1 MTARELYN
9 NALIEI
15 NKLEAPP
22 LLLEDYNYLLNKAV
36 QQYVNKVYNRYEIG
50 QQSTDDLRWLQRSIE
65 IKAETKTPVDEDV
78 LKNGAFIR
86 MDNNIVRHYIFR
98 LPNDYM
104 HLLNCIAK
112 FQIPVK
118 ITHCNGQESKEF
130 VIGCKKATSD
140 QFPAL
145 LSNYYMRPSYDN
157 PYWMINR
164 DSSFNDTELVVVD
177 DPESEGQTQKSVEYT
192 NAAPVML
199 EIITS
204 TEEEADIESI
214 YITYLH
220 NPEPIILSE
229 DDYGWDD
236 TLFEEEDKSAVLE
249 FPDYVCYEV
258 INEFVKLL
266 LENASDQRLQ
276 SNMAVN
282 QTVQPIIPG
291 AS

>member
-1 MTARELYN
+1 
-9 NALIEI
+9 
-15 NKLEAPP
+15 
-22 LLLEDYNYLLNKAV
+22 
-36 QQYVNKVYNRYEIG
+36 
-50 QQSTDDLRWLQRSIE
+50 
-65 IKAETKTPVDEDV
+65 
-78 LKNGAFIR
+78 
-86 MDNNIVRHYIFR
+86 
-98 LPNDYM
+98 
-104 HLLNCIAK
+104 
-112 FQIPVK
+112 
-118 ITHCNGQESKEF
+118 
-130 VIGCKKATSD
+130 
-140 QFPAL
+140 
-145 LSNYYMRPSYDN
+145 
-157 PYWMINR
+157 MINR
-164 DSSFNDTELVVVD
+164 DASFNNKETVEDT
-177 DPESEGQTQKSVEYT
+177 TVEYT

-204 TEEEADIESI
+204 TEDEADIESI

-229 DDYGWDD
+229 EDYGWDD
-236 TLFEEEDKSAVLE
+236 TLFEEADKSAVLE

>member
-50 QQSTDDLRWLQRSIE
+50 QQSTDDLRWLQKNIVINYSNDNQGHDG
-65 IKAETKTPVDEDV
+65 KYLNNWDDV
-78 LKNGAFIR
+78 
-86 MDNNIVRHYIFR
+86 VRHYQFQ
-98 LPNDYM
+98 LPSDYM
-104 HLLNCIAK
+104 HLLNCVAK
-112 FQIPVK
+112 FNIPVK
-118 ITHCNGQESKEF
+118 ITHCNGQDSKEF

-145 LSNYYMRPSYDN
+145 LSNYYMKPSYNN
-157 PYWMINR
+157 PYWMITR
-164 DSSFNDTELVVVD
+164 DDSYKRDEEAS
-177 DPESEGQTQKSVEYT
+177 
-192 NAAPVML
+192 NATPVTL
-199 EIITS
+199 EIITD
-204 TEEEADIESI
+204 TGGEESIDSI

>member
-1 MTARELYN
+1 
-9 NALIEI
+9 
-15 NKLEAPP
+15 
-22 LLLEDYNYLLNKAV
+22 
-36 QQYVNKVYNRYEIG
+36 
-50 QQSTDDLRWLQRSIE
+50 
-65 IKAETKTPVDEDV
+65 
-78 LKNGAFIR
+78 
-86 MDNNIVRHYIFR
+86 
-98 LPNDYM
+98 
-104 HLLNCIAK
+104 
-112 FQIPVK
+112 
-118 ITHCNGQESKEF
+118 
-130 VIGCKKATSD
+130 
-140 QFPAL
+140 
-145 LSNYYMRPSYDN
+145 
-157 PYWMINR
+157 MINR
-164 DSSFNDTELVVVD
+164 NASFNGTESVVVD
-177 DPESEGQTQKSVEYT
+177 DPDSEDQTQKTIEYT

-204 TEEEADIESI
+204 TEEEAGIESI

-249 FPDYVCYEV
+249 FPDYVCYEI